1 MENTQQ
7 KEQKGGKLT
16 DWWLGPYTIS
26 RNLGK
31 GVYELKN
38 LSGRTLKKKFNIA
51 RPEGWLLVNYLLN
64 SNVCIIQEFLL
75 LLLYASLGVQAKRH
89 ARRDNS

>member
-7 KEQKGGKLT
+7 KEWKGGKLT

-51 RPEGWLLVNYLLN
+51 RPEGWLLVNYLL
-64 SNVCIIQEFLL
+64 EFSR
-75 LLLYASLGVQAKRH
+75 AITSRPG
-89 ARRDNS
+89 N

>member
-7 KEQKGGKLT
+7 KEWKGGKLT

-75 LLLYASLGVQAKRH
+75 LLLYASLGV
-89 ARRDNS
+89 